1 MIYSPLP
8 RLMRLCLTVF
18 GVLLLG
24 AAPVRAED
32 PPSTGLE
39 SPSGLQ
45 REYGERIQTETPES
59 AVDAEAAQAEV
70 IEKAGPAA
78 AQVSPSEAR
87 KIEEIVVNARKRAE
101 LIENTPV
108 SVTALSAEVLQAT
121 NTTRLDQIQNLV
133 PNLSIFRTLSGQ
145 SASIVIRGVGNFPF
159 IYYDQGVGLY
169 VDGVYLSR
177 NAGSVLDVID
187 TAGIEVLR
195 GPQGTLFGK
204 NSVGGTVSIT
214 TVKPTDELEGYVE
227 LVGGQWGTFET
238 KAVLNLPIAPEI
250 FDDRL
255 ATRLSFASYNT
266 SGYTTNLE
274 TDESWSNRDSKN
286 FLGAVRYT
294 PIDAVTLDVSGLWSR
309 SESRSLGGQCRTVD
323 FPPGGNPPTVPFV
336 YPGFEEACEASQP
349 YDFRSEIEGLTNVE
363 SYGTWGIGTW
373 DIGQIGGLDNV
384 ALKSTSAWR
393 EQRPSASLDVD
404 MTEYPVAV
412 SNNFGDGSDP
422 LEGTPSLQRQIQT
435 ELQMNA
441 TAWEERVNFVAGAF
455 AFWEQASEDNAL
467 IILPGT
473 PVEPLGISYNF
484 TTVDNW
490 DWALFGQGTV
500 NVTDWADF
508 TVGIRYT
515 QEKKGLTRRVEQPRN
530 TVVPLP
536 VDFAGEA
543 IYGAWTPMATLSL
556 LPPDAWLEPLLLEH
570 LMGYFSYAR
579 GFRGGGFNGG
589 ARTDLPADIEP
600 FKPEYVNSYELG
612 FKSIAVDRTLTFNAA
627 VFYMHRTDQQVPQIV
642 TNPCPPAQPNC
653 IPPTSV
659 LTRNAADSTSK
670 GFELE
675 ANVFPFDGAVI
686 DGSVGYTDSR
696 FGDFPN
702 AQDPLTGAPVNR
714 KGQSIP
720 FTPPWQTHLGL
731 QYSLEVPTPGPL
743 WMRGWLTPRIDW
755 SFRAEQINWASELTE
770 LTQAGYNLLNAR
782 LSYVFNDDR
791 SQVALWAI
799 NLTDK
804 AYFQETLALPRITT
818 TLIRYY
824 EPPRTVGVEVSHSF

>member
-1 MIYSPLP
+1 MIDSPLLRSP
-8 RLMRLCLTVF
+8 RLRLAVL

-24 AAPVRAED
+24 TSPARAED
-32 PPSTGLE
+32 PPDTGLE
-39 SPSGLQ
+39 SPSGMQ
-45 REYGERIQTETPES
+45 REDDKLIQTETPES

-70 IEKAGPAA
+70 IEQKGPAA
-78 AQVSPSEAR
+78 ALVSPSEAR

-121 NTTRLDQIQNLV
+121 NTTRLDQIQNIV

-227 LVGGQWGTFET
+227 LSGGQWGTFET
-238 KAVLNLPIAPEI
+238 RAVLNLPIAP
-250 FDDRL
+250 DALDNRL
-255 ATRLSFASYNT
+255 ATRLSFASYEMA
-266 SGYTTNLE
+266 GYTTNLE
-274 TDESWSNRDSKN
+274 TDETWSNRDSKN

-294 PIDAVTLDVSGLWSR
+294 PIDAVTLDVSGLWSK
-309 SESRSLGGQCRTVD
+309 SQSRSLGGQCLTVD

-336 YPGFEEACEASQP
+336 YPGYEEACEASRP
-349 YDFRSEIEGLTNVE
+349 YDFRSELDGMTAVE

-373 DIGQIGGLDNV
+373 DIGKLGGLDNV

-441 TAWEERVNFVAGAF
+441 TAWDERINFVTGAF
-455 AFWEQASEDNAL
+455 AFWEQASEDNTL
-467 IILPGT
+467 IILPNT
-473 PVEPLGISYNF
+473 PVQPLGVSYNF

-508 TVGIRYT
+508 TAGIRYT
-515 QEKKGLTRRVEQPRN
+515 QEKKGLTRRVEQPLN
-530 TVVPLP
+530 ATVPVP
-536 VDFAGEA
+536 VDFAGNA

-556 LPPDAWLEPLLLEH
+556 LPPDAWLDPLLLEH
-570 LMGYFSYAR
+570 LMGYFTYAR

-612 FKSIAVDRTLTFNAA
+612 FKSIAVEHTLTFNASI
-627 VFYMHRTDQQVPQIV
+627 FYMRRTDQQVPQIV
-642 TNPCPPAQPNC
+642 SNPCPPEQPNC

-659 LTRNAADSTSK
+659 LTRNAAESTSK

-731 QYSLEVPTPGPL
+731 QYSVEVPTPGPL
-743 WMRGWLTPRIDW
+743 WMQGWLTPRIDW
-755 SFRAEQINWASELTE
+755 SYRGEQVNWADELTE
-770 LTQAGYNLLNAR
+770 LIQPGYNLLNAR

-791 SQVALWAI
+791 SQVALWAM

-804 AYFQETLALPRITT
+804 LYFQETLALPRITT
-818 TLIRYY
+818 TLVRYY
-824 EPPRTVGVEVSHSF
+824 EPPRTIGVEVSHSF